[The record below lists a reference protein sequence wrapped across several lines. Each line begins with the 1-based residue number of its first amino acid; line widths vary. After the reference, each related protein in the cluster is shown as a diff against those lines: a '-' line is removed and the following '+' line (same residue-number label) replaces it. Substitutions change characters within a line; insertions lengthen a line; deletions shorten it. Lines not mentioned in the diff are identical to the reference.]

1 MAKKESMNNLKMAF
15 AAIAL
20 LLFSAGAH
28 AQAVNEF
35 TVKQAVDYATKNSYK
50 VKNALLDIQK
60 QREVNREITA
70 QALPQ
75 LTGSGT
81 FNDYLDIPVSLIP
94 AEIFGGTPG
103 TFQSVQFGT
112 KYNVSGGFD
121 ASQILFDGQVFVGL
135 QARTASIQLYERQK
149 EITAEM
155 INVNVQK
162 IYYQLVVGKQQ
173 MTTIDANIERY
184 QKLYN
189 DTKASYEQG
198 FQEKLDVDKV
208 QVQLTNIQTEKIKAQ
223 SQLDAG
229 YASLKFLMNMPQK
242 DQLILTDT
250 LSDEIV
256 KANVMNNEYQYG
268 DRKEYQLLEV
278 QRKLNQYNIKRY
290 KLSYIP
296 TLSAFGNYQKNA
308 QRTKFDFFKGGD
320 NRQWFTTSLIGLR
333 LSVPIFDGFAKRA
346 RINQARIALQQTDNN
361 IAELKESIDNDVVQA
376 NQQIASSLLTMDNQ
390 KRNMELA
397 EKVYNTAKIKY
408 DQGLGSNQEI
418 YNAQTDLKTA
428 QNNYYSALYDAIIAK
443 INFLQATGKI
453 TN

>member
-20 LLFSAGAH
+20 LVFSVGAH

-35 TVKQAVDYATKNSYK
+35 TVKQAVDYATKNSYR

-60 QREVNREITA
+60 QKEVNREITA

-75 LTGSGT
+75 LSGSGT
-81 FNDYLDIPVSLIP
+81 LNDYLDIPTSLIP

-112 KYNVSGGFD
+112 KYNVTGGFD

-135 QARTASIQLYERQK
+135 QARAASIQLYEKQK

-189 DTKASYEQG
+189 DTKATFEQG

-242 DQLILTDT
+242 DKLILTDT
-250 LSDEIV
+250 LSDESI
-256 KANVMNNEYQYG
+256 KANVMSNEYQYG

-278 QRKLNQYNIKRY
+278 QRKLNEYNIRRY

-296 TLSAFGNYQKNA
+296 TLSAFANYQKNA
-308 QRTKFDFFKGGD
+308 QRSKFDFFKGGE
-320 NRQWFTTSLIGLR
+320 NRQWFTTSLVGLR
-333 LSVPIFDGFAKRA
+333 LAVPIFDGFAKRA
-346 RINQARIALQQTDNN
+346 RINQAKIAMQQTDNN
-361 IAELKESIDNDVVQA
+361 IAQLKESIDNDVVQA
-376 NQQIASSLLTMDNQ
+376 NQQISSSLLTMDNQ

-397 EKVYNTAKIKY
+397 EKVYNTAKLKY